1 MKSFG
6 DAIFGFCV
14 IGCYVDQSLRG
25 ILHADSCRADSEHIN
40 VVIAIAESYAL
51 LKRRACFFTE
61 DVHHPALITAC
72 GEEIGIG
79 RQLIDRK
86 TRFG

>member
-6 DAIFGFCV
+6 DAVFGFCV

-51 LKRRACFFTE
+51 IKRRACFFAENT
-61 DVHHPALITAC
+61 DYLALITAC

-79 RQLIDRK
+79 WQLAD
-86 TRFG
+86 TQV